1 VPSTGHLDSI
11 LIVLVAALISVP
23 LVQRVRVTPVIGYL
37 LAGVAI
43 GPHVLGLVKETHN
56 VELLAE
62 FGVLFLLF
70 TIGLDL
76 PLRRLRAMRAY
87 IFGLGMGQVL
97 TTGVV
102 IALVAYAFGL
112 PAQMALVVGGALAL
126 SSTATVLQLLV
137 ERREV
142 TEHHGRISVA
152 ILLFQ
157 DLAVVPLLALL
168 PILAGGGTDVAQ
180 ALGLAAL
187 KAALAIG
194 VILIVGR
201 LVLRPVYR
209 VMAGT
214 RTPEIFAATNL
225 FLVLFTGWATAQA
238 GMSMALGAFLAGL
251 LLADSEYRHQVE
263 ADIQPFRG
271 LFLGLFFMTVGMG
284 IDLGRVVDEAWT
296 VAGIVAALLAGKA
309 AILFAIMRAF
319 GHRPRRAGHVA
330 LLLAQCG
337 EFAFVILGL
346 AMQLDVV
353 TRDAG
358 QTLLPAVAISMAL
371 TPLFAWI
378 GRQIDAP
385 ATDGSDGMAP
395 SLDDEK
401 VELSDHVLVAGFGR
415 VGWTVCQ
422 VLARNNVPYLAIDT
436 DPERVQRGQAAGMPV
451 YYGDA
456 ARLPVLQAAGVTRAR
471 AVVITLDQPGTAER
485 AVATIRA
492 HDATVPVVSR
502 ARDGRHRKNL
512 EASGASAVV
521 SEAVEA
527 SLQLGARVLR
537 LAGTPGEQ
545 VENSLEEFRRD
556 DYALLDTLLSDRDV
570 AARAAEDGAGGNVAE
585 AKWLSRR
592 VFPRRR
598 SKRTRRTS

>member
-1 VPSTGHLDSI
+1 LPDSGHLDSV
-11 LIVLVAALISVP
+11 LIVLVAALIAVP
-23 LVQRVRVTPVIGYL
+23 LVQRAYVTPVIGYL
-37 LAGVAI
+37 LAGVVI
-43 GPHVLGLVKETHN
+43 GPHVLGLVEGTHA
-56 VELLAE
+56 VEILAE

-97 TTGVV
+97 VSTAVLGV
-102 IALVAYAFGL
+102 AAYALGMSG
-112 PAQMALVVGGALAL
+112 QDSLVIGGALAL

-142 TEHHGRISVA
+142 TEQHGRIVVA

-168 PILAGGGTDVAQ
+168 PILASGSTDIAQ

-187 KAALAIG
+187 KAAVAIG
-194 VILIVGR
+194 AILVIGR
-201 LVLRPVYR
+201 LFLRPVYR
-209 VMAGT
+209 VMAAT
-214 RTPEIFAATNL
+214 RTPEIFAAMNL

-284 IDLGRVVDEAWT
+284 IDLGRVVGEVWT
-296 VAGIVAALLAGKA
+296 VLGILVALLAVKI
-309 AILFAIMRAF
+309 AILFAIMRGF
-319 GHRPRRAGHVA
+319 GHATRRAGHVA
-330 LLLAQCG
+330 MLLAQGG

-346 AMQLDVV
+346 AMQLDVIS
-353 TRDAG
+353 RDIG

-371 TPLFAWI
+371 TPAFAWL
-378 GRQIDAP
+378 GRRIDRPTPPTA
-385 ATDGSDGMAP
+385 GEAP
-395 SLDDEK
+395 SLEAEK
-401 VELSDHVLVAGFGR
+401 VELSDHVLVLGFGR

-422 VLARNNVPYLAIDT
+422 VLARNDVPYLAIDINP
-436 DPERVQRGQAAGMPV
+436 DRVQRGQQAGMSV
-451 YYGDA
+451 YYGDS
-456 ARLPVLQAAGVTRAR
+456 ARLPVLQAAGLDRAR
-471 AVVITLDQPGTAER
+471 AVVITLDHPGTAER
-485 AVATIRA
+485 AVGTIRA
-492 HDATVPVVSR
+492 HDTSVPVVSR

-512 EASGASAVV
+512 EASGASSVV

-537 LAGTPGEQ
+537 LAGLPGEQ
-545 VENSLEEFRRD
+545 VENSLDAFRRD
-556 DYALLDTLLSDRDV
+556 DYALLDTLLGDREV
-570 AARAAEDGAGGNVAE
+570 GGSQTEEAAGSRVSEVN
-585 AKWLSRR
+585 WLTRH
-592 VFPRRR
+592 VFPSR
-598 SKRTRRTS
+598 RTRRTRSWRP

>member
-1 VPSTGHLDSI
+1 LPHAGHLES
-11 LIVLVAALISVP
+11 VLVVLFAALISVP
-23 LVQRVRVTPVIGYL
+23 LVQRLRVTPVIGYL

-43 GPHVLGLVKETHN
+43 GPHVLGLIKETHN
-56 VELLAE
+56 VEILAE

-76 PLRRLRAMRAY
+76 PFRRLRAMRTY

-97 TTGVV
+97 ISSAAIGGLAYLAG
-102 IALVAYAFGL
+102 IPAQAALVI
-112 PAQMALVVGGALAL
+112 GGALAL

-142 TEHHGRISVA
+142 TDAHGRIAVA

-168 PILAGGGTDVAQ
+168 PILASDSTNIG
-180 ALGLAAL
+180 
-187 KAALAIG
+187 AALALAGVKAAVAIG
-194 VILIVGR
+194 LIVIVGR
-201 LVLRPVYR
+201 VVLRPIYR
-209 VMAGT
+209 VMAAT

-284 IDLGRVVDEAWT
+284 IDLGRVADGAVMVVGLT
-296 VAGIVAALLAGKA
+296 VALLVGKA
-309 AILFAIMRAF
+309 AILLGIMRAF
-319 GHRPRRAGHVA
+319 GHANRRAGHVA
-330 LLLAQCG
+330 LLLAQGG

-353 TRDAG
+353 GQDIA

-371 TPLFAWI
+371 TPAFAWL
-378 GRQIDAP
+378 GRTLEGNEPSP
-385 ATDGSDGMAP
+385 AGQAL
-395 SLDDEK
+395 SLDEEK

-422 VLARNNVPYLAIDT
+422 VLARNDVPYVAIDT
-436 DPERVQRGQAAGMPV
+436 NPQRVQRGRAAGMPV

-456 ARLPVLQAAGVTRAR
+456 GRLPVLEAAGLARAR
-471 AVVITLDQPGTAER
+471 AVVITLDQPGIAER
-485 AVATIRA
+485 AVATVRA
-492 HDATVPVVSR
+492 HDPKVPVVSR

-512 EASGASAVV
+512 EESGATSVV

-537 LAGTPGEQ
+537 LAGAPGEKI
-545 VENSLEEFRRD
+545 ETTLEAFRRN
-556 DYALLDTLLSDRDV
+556 DYALLDTLLADDDQSSQGEEP
-570 AARAAEDGAGGNVAE
+570 AIPAQPGAAETNGLA
-585 AKWLSRR
+585 RR
-592 VFPRRR
+592 VFPRRK
-598 SKRTRRTS
+598 SRRTGTE